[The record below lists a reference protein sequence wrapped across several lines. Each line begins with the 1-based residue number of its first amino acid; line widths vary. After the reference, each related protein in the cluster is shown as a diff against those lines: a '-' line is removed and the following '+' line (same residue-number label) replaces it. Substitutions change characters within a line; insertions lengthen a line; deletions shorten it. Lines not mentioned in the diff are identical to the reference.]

1 MAMRRRR
8 ELAGDAHAAAC
19 VQVYLR
25 AYLAYLRAYER
36 HLAGGGTDE
45 PPHLPDFLFDG
56 ELWAEA
62 FDVDPPRV
70 TAMWPLLHRLP
81 PLIPRCRVAELLP
94 DTVSA
99 EKIRLD
105 ERKKK
110 GPRVRF
116 KGGGKTSIVYPA
128 PYLLEYLE
136 TVLKAEVKGRLLAV

>member
-1 MAMRRRR
+1 MRRRR
-8 ELAGDAHAAAC
+8 DMSGDKHLEAC

-36 HLAGGGTDE
+36 HLAGGGADE
-45 PPHLPDFLFDG
+45 PPHLPDFVLDG
-56 ELWAEA
+56 EMWGEA
-62 FDVDPPRV
+62 FGVEPPRV
-70 TAMWPLLHRLP
+70 TAMWPMLLRLP

-105 ERKKK
+105 ERKKE

-116 KGGGKTSIVYPA
+116 KGAGGKTSIVYPA

-136 TVLKAEVKGRLLAV
+136 KVLKPQVKGRPLAA